1 MKIWGTMKKAAL
13 ALIISSL
20 LTLNAFAEKNETLQQ
35 MLKDRNIQ
43 GIEEVLSNDPNNGE
57 AHFAAALYYS
67 VGDDKLNANKD
78 VQRQLEYL
86 KKSADLGFAEGQLQ
100 YGFYLLNQGKGEEGL
115 QYLEKSASQ
124 NYVQAMTLLGDLY
137 FAGYQDP
144 LGNSVIDRNADQA
157 IKYLS
162 QAIEQNSQDARYTL
176 AYVYLDP
183 DLGQKD
189 IQKAIEL
196 LEANIDYKDKTGHLS
211 SIVALIDIYEGN
223 PDLVTRASKL
233 QDYYY
238 LASLQEYIPAVFIIG
253 MLQREGGKGEKI
265 EIPKDLEAA
274 FKNLLKA
281 ANAGYLEAMFR
292 IGEMYFKGEGTQQ
305 SDSDAYIWMAIAEEL
320 SNSETKYSETILE
333 LVPRKERQIVMDKK
347 DHQLQFFSKDKKPQN
362 ISKAE

>member
-1 MKIWGTMKKAAL
+1 MKKIAL
-13 ALIISSL
+13 ALVISSL
-20 LTLNAFAEKNETLQQ
+20 LTLNAFAGKNETLQQ

-43 GIEEVLSNDPNNGE
+43 GIEEVLTKDPSNGE
-57 AHFAAALYYS
+57 AHFTAALYYS
-67 VGDDKLNANKD
+67 VGDDELNTNKD
-78 VQRQLEYL
+78 VQQQLNYL

-115 QYLEKSASQ
+115 QYLEKSVSQ
-124 NYVQAMTLLGDLY
+124 NHVKAMTLFGGLY
-137 FAGYQDP
+137 FSGYHDQS
-144 LGNSVIDRNADQA
+144 GNSVIDRNADQA

-162 QAIEQNSQDARYTL
+162 QAVEQNSQDARYTL

-183 DLGQKD
+183 DLGKKD

-196 LEANIDYKDKTGHLS
+196 LEANIEYKDKIGDFS
-211 SIVALIDIYEGN
+211 SIIALIDIYENN
-223 PDLVTRASKL
+223 PDLAARASKL

-238 LASLQEYIPAVFIIG
+238 LASLQEYMPAVFIIG

-274 FKNLLKA
+274 FKNLSKA

-292 IGEMYFKGEGTQQ
+292 VGEMYFKGEGIKQ

-333 LVPRKERQIVMDKK
+333 LVPRRERQIVIDKK
-347 DHQLQFFSKDKKPQN
+347 NHELQFFSKDKK
-362 ISKAE
+362 ILHIGKVE